1 MNKLL
6 APNGKPSNLTPEQY
20 KLVRTPAFKKWFG
33 YWDLIISGKS
43 KNYQDEGIREIC
55 HLLKKGDLPTIKNVA
70 KFLSKQ
76 VSENDILI
84 PMPSRKGCVTD
95 NHSLLLSNEIA
106 KISGARVYSDLCG
119 DERDSLYDIKKQNIN
134 LKDINLGLFLKSEIP
149 LGDNYFI
156 VDNVIGTGF
165 SMYNAQLIVGNNA
178 QPLVYAVDDRNIS
191 KVVDENTEPLV
202 FYHGSRQ
209 VDEHT
214 KFNIF
219 NIGNGAYDKGIY
231 FTSDKKEAFGWALG
245 NYVYE
250 VFLNI
255 KNPFVETYYRRW
267 NKGISNSSQFD
278 GILIMDLQDIS
289 TIVAFKPEQIKLAD
303 GTNTTFDS
311 NNLDIRFDGGG
322 EVNKKLI
329 LDFVNQVE
337 AYQSNHYGTFNRD
350 NLVESYHKL
359 PDSIKEKIKPITTK
373 NLFRGAD
380 GISYKS
386 AISFTKNQDYA
397 KMFGAYAFPFKVV
410 KENKGLI
417 DTKRLSALLNKMR
430 IANEIGDD
438 EGEIIVIEPIF
449 SKDIIENIEKFR
461 FENGGLIAPN
471 GKPSNL
477 TPEQYELVR
486 SPEFKAWF
494 GDWQKDPANA
504 SKVVDENGEPLV
516 CYHGT
521 ASDFNIFKIGITGGI
536 FFTNNKNSAER
547 FSSGDLKRT
556 GSNPKILNCF
566 LNIKKYYDK
575 NTNDEILVDNYYQD
589 YFENRPFIKK
599 QSQKNILK
607 NKFNKYFMDLV
618 SFGIVNEEPLN
629 FLIEK
634 GYDGIIIDADNNSN
648 SYIVFESNQI
658 KLADGTN
665 TTFDSNNPDI
675 RFDGGGNLEKNKNM
689 ENTNKNMENKFGKG
703 GKIQGNTTPQG
714 FVHQEQQKYARI
726 GVTDKYKIE
735 AFITMGIQGVNFDSD
750 SLEEKLKN
758 EVENLYAT
766 YTDYV
771 ISEDS
776 KGIDAFF
783 LADIRQAEIE
793 QEPTSVVDQ
802 IKENQQNRQKRL
814 EKVNQLAESQKYTLE
829 SWIYYF
835 KDNLY
840 PNEFIYLMF
849 SAILKFNYNLN
860 KQQLLS
866 RTKITTTNI
875 TSFSASALAKLYTGK
890 SNELLKDYIEILAE
904 EGQNL
909 VNEVV
914 TIQAD
919 GGTWFTFLGK
929 GNANDLEIKE
939 NAEKLTAFV
948 QNTKWCTTSYALDQ
962 LVGTGSYQ
970 GQGGNFYVF
979 AEKTENRLQPE
990 IAIRMNHDLVGEI
1003 SGTLEGQNI
1012 SPYYS
1017 EIAKRFCRLNIG
1029 NNSAEEYIDKLNYN
1043 IKVGDSIKRLE
1054 DEGMYPT
1061 IMEDYLY
1068 VVKNQK
1074 GIGKGKYS
1082 ENPTNIKFFQTV
1094 NTAISNLPNQFFQAE
1109 EFADNLSNLTPNTR
1123 YYLGDLMLN
1132 DTNAFDLGNSN
1143 LYEILGNLTINNDST
1158 SFGQLKKI
1166 GGNLIIGSRTIQSFD
1181 SIELIGGELK
1191 FQGTN
1196 LGLTSFGNLTNYGG
1210 DIDCV
1215 SIFTNVI
1222 SLGNLEECGN
1232 LIIGENSALES
1243 TGNLKKAKSIICNS
1257 SKEVAFP
1264 NLIEVENQ
1272 ALFNKCQSTE
1282 LPNLQ
1287 SVGTNFSINGSRI
1300 KSFPNLTYIGA
1311 NADFGNNFTKTTQNI
1326 ERILGD
1332 VNLLNSRISEF
1343 TNLKYIKGKIEF
1355 KSSLI
1360 ASLGSLERIDGGFIL
1375 EENTK
1380 LIDLGNLTYIGGICV
1395 IKNSALQSL
1404 NKLEKIIQFAVFTN
1418 SSLKDLGNLESIGG
1432 SAYFDK
1438 TELKNLGKLKYVG
1451 GDTIKFG
1458 NRTDLEAEWK
1468 RIKSNEIDLINFENE
1483 NNFETG
1489 GELKNQNRMYLAII
1503 SLLTRLLELSNEELK
1518 NDLQIHKIIENIS
1531 NLSNKKLNIDDYN
1544 QIIQRVENY
1553 SKGGQTEAQKEKI
1566 SEVMREFKQGELKT
1580 SYGEKV
1586 TNPKQAISIALSEA
1600 NVPKKEEGGKII
1612 CAYGEVP
1619 LNMEDYYFSEDSK
1632 VELVPLN
1639 QLLKFKQFDRYKEP
1653 KWNKN
1658 DSNLTIKSL
1667 EKSFLD
1673 EGIKEPL
1680 IIEYSTEDNSVLL
1693 IEGNHRLQTA
1703 LNMGCDYLPARV
1715 VLRKSPFGKV
1725 SKTRSMQVGGIK
1737 ADEYGYISS
1746 DLRPSEVG
1754 ISGTQKIYR
1763 EGGII
1768 EGQLHS
1774 ECNDETGCGR
1784 KFQVGDGGHIIE
1796 AERDEAVL
1804 VADAFNNDDIYTI
1817 EGTFSQISSAINVL
1831 GGGKNFDTGA
1841 KVYKG
1846 NSTINIENIQPQ
1858 AEDTDVD
1865 DIIDS
1870 GSIIINR
1877 RTMADTNKYSA
1888 KGTLKQIASL
1898 INNYN
1903 DNGVKVT
1910 DGGSLEKM

>member
-20 KLVRTPAFKKWFG
+20 KLVRTP
-33 YWDLIISGKS
+33 
-43 KNYQDEGIREIC
+43 
-55 HLLKKGDLPTIKNVA
+55 
-70 KFLSKQ
+70 
-76 VSENDILI
+76 
-84 PMPSRKGCVTD
+84 
-95 NHSLLLSNEIA
+95 
-106 KISGARVYSDLCG
+106 
-119 DERDSLYDIKKQNIN
+119 
-134 LKDINLGLFLKSEIP
+134 
-149 LGDNYFI
+149 
-156 VDNVIGTGF
+156 
-165 SMYNAQLIVGNNA
+165 
-178 QPLVYAVDDRNIS
+178 
-191 KVVDENTEPLV
+191 
-202 FYHGSRQ
+202 
-209 VDEHT
+209 
-214 KFNIF
+214 
-219 NIGNGAYDKGIY
+219 
-231 FTSDKKEAFGWALG
+231 
-245 NYVYE
+245 
-250 VFLNI
+250 
-255 KNPFVETYYRRW
+255 
-267 NKGISNSSQFD
+267 
-278 GILIMDLQDIS
+278 
-289 TIVAFKPEQIKLAD
+289 
-303 GTNTTFDS
+303 
-311 NNLDIRFDGGG
+311 
-322 EVNKKLI
+322 
-329 LDFVNQVE
+329 
-337 AYQSNHYGTFNRD
+337 
-350 NLVESYHKL
+350 
-359 PDSIKEKIKPITTK
+359 
-373 NLFRGAD
+373 
-380 GISYKS
+380 
-386 AISFTKNQDYA
+386 
-397 KMFGAYAFPFKVV
+397 
-410 KENKGLI
+410 
-417 DTKRLSALLNKMR
+417 
-430 IANEIGDD
+430 
-438 EGEIIVIEPIF
+438 
-449 SKDIIENIEKFR
+449 
-461 FENGGLIAPN
+461 
-471 GKPSNL
+471 
-477 TPEQYELVR
+477 
-486 SPEFKAWF
+486 EFKAWF
-494 GDWQKDPANA
+494 GDWENDPETA
-504 SKVVDENGEPLV
+504 SKIVDENGEPKV
-516 CYHGT
+516 KWRGDDNPKNVFDYINYGGHGVYYFGDKYFAESFGDKLNSYFINSKKPFIPKHLT
-521 ASDFNIFKIGITGGI
+521 IKEEKEIKDLWENDAESILKKSMASEGFRNEDDIKNLYDYLDNFYLWDEETGYFLNQDLKVFSPNYSYSI
-536 FFTNNKNSAER
+536 DILLYVFKNSINFYLLER
-547 FSSGDLKRT
+547 KE
-556 GSNPKILNCF
+556 IIEW
-566 LNIKKYYDK
+566 IK
-575 NTNDEILVDNYYQD
+575 NND
-589 YFENRPFIKK
+589 
-599 QSQKNILK
+599 
-607 NKFNKYFMDLV
+607 
-618 SFGIVNEEPLN
+618 
-629 FLIEK
+629 
-634 GYDGIIIDADNNSN
+634 YDGYESYEGNNDN
-648 SYIVFESNQI
+648 IAVFNSNQI

-665 TTFDSNNPDI
+665 TTFDGNNPDI
-675 RFDGGGNLEKNKNM
+675 RYAGGGNLEKNKNM

-776 KGIDAFF
+776 RGIDAFF
-783 LADIRQAEIE
+783 LADIRQAEIQ

-802 IKENQQNRQKRL
+802 IKENQQNPQKRL
-814 EKVNQLAESQKYTLE
+814 EKINQLAESQKYTLQ

-835 KDNLY
+835 KDGLY

-875 TSFSASALAKLYTGK
+875 TSFSASALAKLFTGK
-890 SNELLKDYIEILAE
+890 SNELLKDYVEILAE

-962 LVGTGSYQ
+962 LVGRGIYE

-979 AEKTENRLQPE
+979 AEKTENGLQPE

-1043 IKVGDSIKRLE
+1043 IKVGDAIKRLE
-1054 DEGMYPT
+1054 NEGMYPT

-1068 VVKNQK
+1068 VVKNK
-1074 GIGKGKYS
+1074 DGVGKGKYS
-1082 ENPTNIKFFQTV
+1082 ENPTNIKFFKTV

-1143 LYEILGNLTINNDST
+1143 LYEILGDFTINNDST

-1332 VNLLNSRISEF
+1332 VNLLNSRITEF

-1395 IKNSALQSL
+1395 IKNSVLQSL

-1438 TELKNLGKLKYVG
+1438 TELKNLGKLKYIG

-1458 NRTDLEAEWK
+1458 NRTDLQAEWK

-1489 GELKNQNRMYLAII
+1489 GELKNENGIYVTNSI
-1503 SLLTRLLELSNEELK
+1503 SLLTILLELSNEELK
-1518 NDLQIHKIIENIS
+1518 NRLQIHKVIENIS

-1544 QIIQRVENY
+1544 QIIQGVENY

-1566 SEVMREFKQGELKT
+1566 SEVMREYKQGELKT

-1586 TNPKQAISIALSEA
+1586 TNPKQAIAIALSEA

-1619 LNMEDYYFSEDSK
+1619 LNMEDYWFSEDSK

-1667 EKSFLD
+1667 EKSFLG

-1725 SKTRSMQVGGIK
+1725 SKTRSMQVDGIK

>member
-20 KLVRTPAFKKWFG
+20 KLVRTPEFISWFG
-33 YWDLIISGKS
+33 DW
-43 KNYQDEGIREIC
+43 
-55 HLLKKGDLPTIKNVA
+55 
-70 KFLSKQ
+70 
-76 VSENDILI
+76 END
-84 PMPSRKGCVTD
+84 PENS
-95 NHSLLLSNEIA
+95 
-106 KISGARVYSDLCG
+106 
-119 DERDSLYDIKKQNIN
+119 
-134 LKDINLGLFLKSEIP
+134 
-149 LGDNYFI
+149 
-156 VDNVIGTGF
+156 
-165 SMYNAQLIVGNNA
+165 
-178 QPLVYAVDDRNIS
+178 S
-191 KVVDENTEPLV
+191 KVVD
-202 FYHGSRQ
+202 F
-209 VDEHT
+209 
-214 KFNIF
+214 
-219 NIGNGAYDKGIY
+219 
-231 FTSDKKEAFGWALG
+231 
-245 NYVYE
+245 
-250 VFLNI
+250 
-255 KNPFVETYYRRW
+255 
-267 NKGISNSSQFD
+267 
-278 GILIMDLQDIS
+278 
-289 TIVAFKPEQIKLAD
+289 
-303 GTNTTFDS
+303 
-311 NNLDIRFDGGG
+311 
-322 EVNKKLI
+322 
-329 LDFVNQVE
+329 
-337 AYQSNHYGTFNRD
+337 
-350 NLVESYHKL
+350 
-359 PDSIKEKIKPITTK
+359 
-373 NLFRGAD
+373 
-380 GISYKS
+380 
-386 AISFTKNQDYA
+386 
-397 KMFGAYAFPFKVV
+397 
-410 KENKGLI
+410 
-417 DTKRLSALLNKMR
+417 
-430 IANEIGDD
+430 
-438 EGEIIVIEPIF
+438 
-449 SKDIIENIEKFR
+449 
-461 FENGGLIAPN
+461 
-471 GKPSNL
+471 
-477 TPEQYELVR
+477 
-486 SPEFKAWF
+486 
-494 GDWQKDPANA
+494 
-504 SKVVDENGEPLV
+504 NGEPLV
-516 CYHGT
+516 VYHGT
-521 ASDFNIFKIGITGGI
+521 NAEFNEFKPSVKALASHTIRTQPIFLSPNLQFANAYGKNIK
-536 FFTNNKNSAER
+536 SA
-547 FSSGDLKRT
+547 
-556 GSNPKILNCF
+556 F
-566 LNIKKYYDK
+566 LNIRKLFNGRKLNQEQEDYFYDLIL
-575 NTNDEILVDNYYQD
+575 NDEIKKGTNENSAIEHAYQTTRELKLGSWGVLESDFMWNFYKQYDFNGFIVDEGYENYAV
-589 YFENRPFIKK
+589 
-599 QSQKNILK
+599 
-607 NKFNKYFMDLV
+607 FN
-618 SFGIVNEEPLN
+618 
-629 FLIEK
+629 
-634 GYDGIIIDADNNSN
+634 
-648 SYIVFESNQI
+648 SNQI
-658 KLADGTN
+658 KLADGSN
-665 TTFDSNNPDI
+665 TTFDGNNPDI
-675 RFDGGGNLEKNKNM
+675 RFNDGGNVSKYTDGGLTKNENNMVIKFTENQIDYLADQVDIMIETYYNDYDDNGILDEQEADYLEYPETICKNRNDLENLKDKIQNREGSSYTKIEKDILIARIDMTLDAMYSDNEVAGGKRSLISAQKKLQEQGNTNIKFNDGGNVKDNNM
-689 ENTNKNMENKFGKG
+689 ENTNINMENKFAKG

-750 SLEEKLKN
+750 SLEEKLKK

-776 KGIDAFF
+776 RGIDAFF
-783 LADIRQAEIE
+783 LADIRQAEIQ
-793 QEPTSVVDQ
+793 QEPTSVIDQ

-814 EKVNQLAESQKYTLE
+814 EKVNQLAESQKYTLQ

-835 KDNLY
+835 KDGLY
-840 PNEFIYLMF
+840 SNEFIYLMF

-860 KQQLLS
+860 KKQLFN

-875 TSFSASALAKLYTGK
+875 TSFSASALAKLFTGK
-890 SNELLKDYIEILAE
+890 SNELLKDYVEILAE

-962 LVGTGSYQ
+962 LAGTGSYQ

-979 AEKTENRLQPE
+979 AEKTENGLKPE

-1012 SPYYS
+1012 APYYS
-1017 EIAKRFCRLNIG
+1017 EIAKRYCRLNLG

-1043 IKVGDSIKRLE
+1043 IKVGDAIKRLE

-1068 VVKNQK
+1068 VVKNK
-1074 GIGKGKYS
+1074 DGVGKGKYS

-1222 SLGNLEECGN
+1222 SLGNLQECGN

-1243 TGNLKKAKSIICNS
+1243 TGNLTKAKSIICNS
-1257 SKEVAFP
+1257 SKEVEFP
-1264 NLIEVENQ
+1264 NLIEIENQ

-1332 VNLLNSRISEF
+1332 VNLLNSRITEF
-1343 TNLKYIKGKIEF
+1343 TNLKYIKGKIDL

-1360 ASLGSLERIDGGFIL
+1360 TSLGSLERIDGSFIL

-1395 IKNSALQSL
+1395 IKNSVLQSL

-1438 TELKNLGKLKYVG
+1438 TELKNLGKLKYIG
-1451 GDTIKFG
+1451 GETIKFG
-1458 NRTDLEAEWK
+1458 NRKDLEVEWK
-1468 RIKSNEIDLINFENE
+1468 RIKSNIIDLINFENE
-1483 NNFETG
+1483 NNFEAG
-1489 GELKNQNRMYLAII
+1489 GVLKNQNGMYLAISI
-1503 SLLTRLLELSNEELK
+1503 SLLIRLLELSNEELK

-1544 QIIQRVENY
+1544 QIIQGVENY
-1553 SKGGQTEAQKEKI
+1553 SKGGQTEAQKEK
-1566 SEVMREFKQGELKT
+1566 
-1580 SYGEKV
+1580 
-1586 TNPKQAISIALSEA
+1586 
-1600 NVPKKEEGGKII
+1600 GGKII
-1612 CAYGEVP
+1612 CAYGDVP
-1619 LNMEDYYFSEDSK
+1619 LNMEDYWFSEDSK
-1632 VELVPLN
+1632 VELVPVN

-1653 KWNKN
+1653 KWNTK

-1667 EKSFLD
+1667 EKSFLG

-1693 IEGNHRLQTA
+1693 VEGNHRLQTA

-1715 VLRKSPFGKV
+1715 ILRKLPFGKV
-1725 SKTRSMQVGGIK
+1725 SKTRSMQVDGIK
-1737 ADEYGYISS
+1737 ANEYGYISS
-1746 DLRPSEVG
+1746 DLRPSDVG
-1754 ISGTQKIYR
+1754 ISGTKKIYK

-1784 KFQVGDGGHIIE
+1784 KFEVGDGGHIIE

-1804 VADAFNNDDIYTI
+1804 VANAFNDINIYTI

-1846 NSTINIENIQPQ
+1846 NSTINIENTKPQ
-1858 AEDTDVD
+1858 AKDTDVD
-1865 DIIDS
+1865 DTIDS

-1877 RTMADTNKYSA
+1877 RTMNDTNKYSVN
-1888 KGTLKQIASL
+1888 GTLKQIASL

-1903 DNGVKVT
+1903 NNGVKIT
-1910 DGGSLEKM
+1910 DGGTLKKL

>member
-20 KLVRTPAFKKWFG
+20 KLVRTPEFKAWFG
-33 YWDLIISGKS
+33 DW
-43 KNYQDEGIREIC
+43 
-55 HLLKKGDLPTIKNVA
+55 
-70 KFLSKQ
+70 
-76 VSENDILI
+76 ENDSGNASKVIDENGE
-84 PMPSRKGCVTD
+84 PMVLNHSTRKNQKEDGSYEDYFDVDSWLQERGNYLFSTPNSSVNPIFLSRKGKYALAD
-95 NHSLLLSNEIA
+95 
-106 KISGARVYSDLCG
+106 
-119 DERDSLYDIKKQNIN
+119 DIWQI
-134 LKDINLGLFLKSEIP
+134 
-149 LGDNYFI
+149 
-156 VDNVIGTGF
+156 
-165 SMYNAQLIVGNNA
+165 
-178 QPLVYAVDDRNIS
+178 
-191 KVVDENTEPLV
+191 
-202 FYHGSRQ
+202 
-209 VDEHT
+209 
-214 KFNIF
+214 KFF
-219 NIGNGAYDKGIY
+219 A
-231 FTSDKKEAFGWALG
+231 
-245 NYVYE
+245 
-250 VFLNI
+250 NI
-255 KNPFVETYYRRW
+255 KNLFDTDNKNHLKKLQEYTIKTYSKYGDYNEMAKNLYGGGYETFEVDYKIGEKR
-267 NKGISNSSQFD
+267 NKWENSGSIPALISEMGYDSYINNDENVIVVFD
-278 GILIMDLQDIS
+278 RNKL
-289 TIVAFKPEQIKLAD
+289 KLAD
-303 GTNTTFDS
+303 GSNTTFDG
-311 NNLDIRFDGGG
+311 NNPDIR
-322 EVNKKLI
+322 
-329 LDFVNQVE
+329 
-337 AYQSNHYGTFNRD
+337 
-350 NLVESYHKL
+350 
-359 PDSIKEKIKPITTK
+359 
-373 NLFRGAD
+373 
-380 GISYKS
+380 
-386 AISFTKNQDYA
+386 YA
-397 KMFGAYAFPFKVV
+397 
-410 KENKGLI
+410 E
-417 DTKRLSALLNKMR
+417 
-430 IANEIGDD
+430 
-438 EGEIIVIEPIF
+438 
-449 SKDIIENIEKFR
+449 
-461 FENGGLIAPN
+461 GGLIAPN
-471 GKPSNL
+471 GKKSNL
-477 TPEQYELVR
+477 TALQYKLVR
-486 SPEFKAWF
+486 TKAFKDWF
-494 GDWQKDPANA
+494 GDWENDPENA
-504 SKVVDENGEPLV
+504 SKVVDSNGEPLIV
-516 CYHGT
+516 YHGT
-521 ASDFNIFKIGITGGI
+521 NAEFNVFKPTEYKRNFVTIKSNAFFFAKDKIVAEYISELKSDKHLEQITL
-536 FFTNNKNSAER
+536 AV
-547 FSSGDLKRT
+547 
-556 GSNPKILNCF
+556 F
-566 LNIKKYYDK
+566 LNIRNLLDF
-575 NTNDEILVDNYYQD
+575 TNVDIV
-589 YFENRPFIKK
+589 ENVLP
-599 QSQKNILK
+599 NIIGGLPDDDISE
-607 NKFNKYFMDLV
+607 NMGYLFY
-618 SFGIVNEEPLN
+618 
-629 FLIEK
+629 LIEDK
-634 GYDGIIIDADNNSN
+634 ENADKIKEMKYDGVKLFEGYLMEQMEDLQGEIIE
-648 SYIVFESNQI
+648 SYAVFQPNQI
-658 KLADGTN
+658 KLADGSN
-665 TTFDSNNPDI
+665 TTFDGNNPDI
-675 RFDGGGNLEKNKNM
+675 RYAGGGNLEKNKNM
-689 ENTNKNMENKFGKG
+689 ENTNKNMENKFAKG
-703 GKIQGNTTPQG
+703 GKILGNVIFNKQNQPIG
-714 FVHQEQQKYARI
+714 FNHQEQQKYARI

-735 AFITMGIQGVNFDSD
+735 AFITMGIEGVNFDSD

-771 ISEDS
+771 ISKDS
-776 KGIDAFF
+776 RGIDAFF

-793 QEPTSVVDQ
+793 QEPTSVIDQ
-802 IKENQQNRQKRL
+802 IKENQQNPQKRL
-814 EKVNQLAESQKYTLE
+814 EKVNQLAESQKYTLQ

-835 KDNLY
+835 KDGLY
-840 PNEFIYLMF
+840 SNEFIYLMF

-860 KQQLLS
+860 KQKLFS

-875 TSFSASALAKLYTGK
+875 TSFSASALAKLFTGK
-890 SNELLKDYIEILAE
+890 SNELLKDYVEILAE

-962 LVGTGSYQ
+962 LAGTGTYQ

-979 AEKTENRLQPE
+979 AEKTENGLQPE
-990 IAIRMNHDLVGEI
+990 IAVRMNHDLVGEI

-1012 SPYYS
+1012 APYYS
-1017 EIAKRFCRLNIG
+1017 EIAKRFCRLNLG

-1043 IKVGDSIKRLE
+1043 IKVGDAIKRLE

-1068 VVKNQK
+1068 VVKNK
-1074 GIGKGKYS
+1074 DGVGKGKYS

-1243 TGNLKKAKSIICNS
+1243 TGNLTKAKSIICNS

-1332 VNLLNSRISEF
+1332 VNLLNSRIAEF

-1432 SAYFDK
+1432 SAYLDK
-1438 TELKNLGKLKYVG
+1438 TELKNLGKLKYIG

-1489 GELKNQNRMYLAII
+1489 GELKNENGMYVTNSI

-1518 NDLQIHKIIENIS
+1518 NDLQIHKVIENIS

-1544 QIIQRVENY
+1544 QIIQGVENY

-1566 SEVMREFKQGELKT
+1566 SEVMREYKQGELKT

-1586 TNPKQAISIALSEA
+1586 TNPKQAIAIALSEA

-1619 LNMEDYYFSEDSK
+1619 LNMEDYWFSEDSK

-1667 EKSFLD
+1667 EKSFLG

-1746 DLRPSEVG
+1746 DLKPSEVG

-1763 EGGII
+1763 QGGII

-1804 VADAFNNDDIYTI
+1804 VADAFNEDDIYTI
-1817 EGTFSQISSAINVL
+1817 EGTFSQIGSAINVL

-1846 NSTINIENIQPQ
+1846 NSTINIENMQPQ

>member
-191 KVVDENTEPLV
+191 KVVDENGEPLV
-202 FYHGSRQ
+202 VYHG
-209 VDEHT
+209 T
-214 KFNIF
+214 KNRFNTFKYGKFGFGFFSPTYKIARAF
-219 NIGNGAYDKGIY
+219 SSVKGQI
-231 FTSDKKEAFGWALG
+231 L
-245 NYVYE
+245 E
-250 VFLNI
+250 VFLSI
-255 KNPFVETYYRRW
+255 KNPKIYTSNDKEYFNDPYQIFRSDVFSIEGYDTKYANKYGIAEWYLDEPIDTPKRYILKLKNEDYNGVIIKDTKADSYYGD
-267 NKGISNSSQFD
+267 NELNTQIF
-278 GILIMDLQDIS
+278 
-289 TIVAFKPEQIKLAD
+289 AFEPNQIKLAD
-303 GTNTTFDS
+303 GSNTTFDS
-311 NNLDIRFDGGG
+311 NNSDIR
-322 EVNKKLI
+322 
-329 LDFVNQVE
+329 
-337 AYQSNHYGTFNRD
+337 Y
-350 NLVESYHKL
+350 
-359 PDSIKEKIKPITTK
+359 
-373 NLFRGAD
+373 
-380 GISYKS
+380 
-386 AISFTKNQDYA
+386 
-397 KMFGAYAFPFKVV
+397 
-410 KENKGLI
+410 
-417 DTKRLSALLNKMR
+417 
-430 IANEIGDD
+430 
-438 EGEIIVIEPIF
+438 
-449 SKDIIENIEKFR
+449 
-461 FENGGLIAPN
+461 
-471 GKPSNL
+471 
-477 TPEQYELVR
+477 
-486 SPEFKAWF
+486 
-494 GDWQKDPANA
+494 
-504 SKVVDENGEPLV
+504 
-516 CYHGT
+516 
-521 ASDFNIFKIGITGGI
+521 
-536 FFTNNKNSAER
+536 
-547 FSSGDLKRT
+547 
-556 GSNPKILNCF
+556 
-566 LNIKKYYDK
+566 
-575 NTNDEILVDNYYQD
+575 
-589 YFENRPFIKK
+589 
-599 QSQKNILK
+599 
-607 NKFNKYFMDLV
+607 
-618 SFGIVNEEPLN
+618 
-629 FLIEK
+629 
-634 GYDGIIIDADNNSN
+634 
-648 SYIVFESNQI
+648 
-658 KLADGTN
+658 
-665 TTFDSNNPDI
+665 
-675 RFDGGGNLEKNKNM
+675 DGGGNLEKNKNM

-735 AFITMGIQGVNFDSD
+735 AFITMGIQGVNFDSN
-750 SLEEKLKN
+750 SLEEKLQK

-766 YTDYV
+766 YTDYI

-783 LADIRQAEIE
+783 LADIRQAEIH
-793 QEPTSVVDQ
+793 QEPTYVIDQ
-802 IKENQQNRQKRL
+802 IKENQQNPQKRL
-814 EKVNQLAESQKYTLE
+814 EKVNQLAESQKYTLQ

-835 KDNLY
+835 KDGLY

-860 KQQLLS
+860 KKQLFS

-875 TSFSASALAKLYTGK
+875 TSFSASALAKLFTGK
-890 SNELLKDYIEILAE
+890 SNELLKDYVEILAE

-948 QNTKWCTTSYALDQ
+948 QNTKWCTTSYAYNQ
-962 LVGTGSYQ
+962 LAGTGAYEDK
-970 GQGGNFYVF
+970 GGNFYVF
-979 AEKTENRLQPE
+979 AEKTENGLQPE
-990 IAIRMNHDLVGEI
+990 IAIRMDGQEVGEI
-1003 SGTLEGQNI
+1003 SGTLDGQNI

-1043 IKVGDSIKRLE
+1043 IKVGDAIKRLE

-1068 VVKNQK
+1068 VVKNK
-1074 GIGKGKYS
+1074 DGVGKGKYT

-1332 VNLLNSRISEF
+1332 VNLLNSRIAEF

-1418 SSLKDLGNLESIGG
+1418 SSLKDLGNLISIGG

-1468 RIKSNEIDLINFENE
+1468 RIKSDEIDLINFENE

-1489 GELKNQNRMYLAII
+1489 GELKNENGIYLAISI

-1544 QIIQRVENY
+1544 QIIQGVENY

-1566 SEVMREFKQGELKT
+1566 SEVMREYKQGELKT

-1586 TNPKQAISIALSEA
+1586 TNPKQAIAIALSEA

-1619 LNMEDYYFSEDSK
+1619 LNMEDYWFSEDSK

-1653 KWNKN
+1653 KWNTN

-1667 EKSFLD
+1667 EKSFLG

-1680 IIEYSTEDNSVLL
+1680 IIEYSSEDNSVLL

-1703 LNMGCDYLPARV
+1703 LNMGCNYLPARV
-1715 VLRKSPFGKV
+1715 VLRKLPFGKV
-1725 SKTRSMQVGGIK
+1725 SKTRSMQVDGIK
-1737 ADEYGYISS
+1737 ANEYGYISS
-1746 DLRPSEVG
+1746 DLRPSDVG
-1754 ISGTQKIYR
+1754 ISGTKKIYK

-1784 KFQVGDGGHIIE
+1784 KFEVGDGGHIIE

-1804 VADAFNNDDIYTI
+1804 VANAFNDNNIYTI
-1817 EGTFSQISSAINVL
+1817 EGTFSQIASAINVL

-1846 NSTINIENIQPQ
+1846 NSTINIENIKPQ
-1858 AEDTDVD
+1858 AKDTDVD
-1865 DIIDS
+1865 DTIAS

-1877 RTMADTNKYSA
+1877 RTMNDTNKYSVN
-1888 KGTLKQIASL
+1888 GTLKQIASL

-1903 DNGVKVT
+1903 NYGVKIT
-1910 DGGSLEKM
+1910 DGGTLKKL

>member
-20 KLVRTPAFKKWFG
+20 KLVRTKAFKQWFG
-33 YWDLIISGKS
+33 DW
-43 KNYQDEGIREIC
+43 
-55 HLLKKGDLPTIKNVA
+55 
-70 KFLSKQ
+70 
-76 VSENDILI
+76 END
-84 PMPSRKGCVTD
+84 P
-95 NHSLLLSNEIA
+95 A
-106 KISGARVYSDLCG
+106 
-119 DERDSLYDIKKQNIN
+119 
-134 LKDINLGLFLKSEIP
+134 
-149 LGDNYFI
+149 
-156 VDNVIGTGF
+156 
-165 SMYNAQLIVGNNA
+165 NA
-178 QPLVYAVDDRNIS
+178 S
-191 KVVDENTEPLV
+191 KVVDFNGEPLV
-202 FYHGSRQ
+202 CYHGTLF
-209 VDEHT
+209 E
-214 KFNIF
+214 FNIF
-219 NIGNGAYDKGIY
+219 EKTIFGKFGKGMY
-231 FTSDKKEAFGWALG
+231 FTSYIDSARKYAKNFE
-245 NYVYE
+245 NSRIIP
-250 VFLNI
+250 VFLKSINLVKTEELFKDQI
-255 KNPFVETYYRRW
+255 KNLPNDY
-267 NKGISNSSQFD
+267 D
-278 GILIMDLQDIS
+278 GIWSSLIWGNDYGYDEIDEDEI
-289 TIVAFKPEQIKLAD
+289 IVYSPEQIKLAD
-303 GTNTTFDS
+303 GTNTTFD
-311 NNLDIRFDGGG
+311 
-322 EVNKKLI
+322 
-329 LDFVNQVE
+329 
-337 AYQSNHYGTFNRD
+337 
-350 NLVESYHKL
+350 
-359 PDSIKEKIKPITTK
+359 
-373 NLFRGAD
+373 
-380 GISYKS
+380 
-386 AISFTKNQDYA
+386 A
-397 KMFGAYAFPFKVV
+397 K
-410 KENKGLI
+410 
-417 DTKRLSALLNKMR
+417 
-430 IANEIGDD
+430 
-438 EGEIIVIEPIF
+438 
-449 SKDIIENIEKFR
+449 
-461 FENGGLIAPN
+461 
-471 GKPSNL
+471 
-477 TPEQYELVR
+477 
-486 SPEFKAWF
+486 
-494 GDWQKDPANA
+494 
-504 SKVVDENGEPLV
+504 
-516 CYHGT
+516 
-521 ASDFNIFKIGITGGI
+521 
-536 FFTNNKNSAER
+536 
-547 FSSGDLKRT
+547 
-556 GSNPKILNCF
+556 
-566 LNIKKYYDK
+566 
-575 NTNDEILVDNYYQD
+575 
-589 YFENRPFIKK
+589 
-599 QSQKNILK
+599 
-607 NKFNKYFMDLV
+607 
-618 SFGIVNEEPLN
+618 
-629 FLIEK
+629 
-634 GYDGIIIDADNNSN
+634 
-648 SYIVFESNQI
+648 
-658 KLADGTN
+658 
-665 TTFDSNNPDI
+665 NPDI
-675 RFDGGGNLEKNKNM
+675 RYDGGGNLEKNKNM
-689 ENTNKNMENKFGKG
+689 ENTNKNMENKFAKG
-703 GKIQGNTTPQG
+703 GKIQGNNTPQG

-750 SLEEKLKN
+750 SLEEKLQK

-783 LADIRQAEIE
+783 LADIRQAEIQ
-793 QEPTSVVDQ
+793 QEPTSVIDQ
-802 IKENQQNRQKRL
+802 IKENQQNPQKRL
-814 EKVNQLAESQKYTLE
+814 EKVNQLAESQKYTLQ

-835 KDNLY
+835 KDGLY

-860 KQQLLS
+860 KQQLFN

-875 TSFSASALAKLYTGK
+875 TSFSASALAKLFTGK
-890 SNELLKDYIEILAE
+890 SNELLKDYVEILAE

-962 LVGTGSYQ
+962 LVGKGSYE

-979 AEKTENRLQPE
+979 AEKTEKGLQPE

-1012 SPYYS
+1012 APYYS
-1017 EIAKRFCRLNIG
+1017 EIAKRFCRLNLG

-1043 IKVGDSIKRLE
+1043 IKVGDAIKRLE

-1068 VVKNQK
+1068 VVKNK
-1074 GIGKGKYS
+1074 DGIGKGKYS

-1181 SIELIGGELK
+1181 SIEYIGGELK

-1243 TGNLKKAKSIICNS
+1243 TGNLTKAKSIICNS

-1287 SVGTNFSINGSRI
+1287 SVGTNFSVNGSRI

-1332 VNLLNSRISEF
+1332 VNLLNSRITEF
-1343 TNLKYIKGKIEF
+1343 TNLKYIKGKIDL

-1360 ASLGSLERIDGGFIL
+1360 TSLGSLERIDGSFIL

-1395 IKNSALQSL
+1395 IKNSVLQSL

-1438 TELKNLGKLKYVG
+1438 TELKNLGKLKYIG
-1451 GDTIKFG
+1451 GETIKFG
-1458 NRTDLEAEWK
+1458 NRKDLEAEWK

-1483 NNFETG
+1483 NNFEAG
-1489 GELKNQNRMYLAII
+1489 
-1503 SLLTRLLELSNEELK
+1503 
-1518 NDLQIHKIIENIS
+1518 
-1531 NLSNKKLNIDDYN
+1531 
-1544 QIIQRVENY
+1544 
-1553 SKGGQTEAQKEKI
+1553 
-1566 SEVMREFKQGELKT
+1566 GELKT

-1586 TNPKQAISIALSEA
+1586 TNPKQAIAIALSEA

-1619 LNMEDYYFSEDSK
+1619 LNMEDYWFNKDSK
-1632 VELVPLN
+1632 VELVPVN

-1653 KWNKN
+1653 KWNTK

-1667 EKSFLD
+1667 EKSFLG

-1680 IIEYSTEDNSVLL
+1680 IIEYSTEDSSVLL
-1693 IEGNHRLQTA
+1693 VEGNHRLQTA

-1715 VLRKSPFGKV
+1715 ILRKLPFGKV
-1725 SKTRSMQVGGIK
+1725 SKTRSMQVDGIK
-1737 ADEYGYISS
+1737 ANEYGYISS
-1746 DLRPSEVG
+1746 DLRPSDVG
-1754 ISGTQKIYR
+1754 ISGTKKIYK

-1784 KFQVGDGGHIIE
+1784 KFEVGDGGHIIE

-1804 VADAFNNDDIYTI
+1804 VANAFNDINIYTI
-1817 EGTFSQISSAINVL
+1817 EGTFSQIASAINVL

-1846 NSTINIENIQPQ
+1846 NSTINIENTKPQ
-1858 AEDTDVD
+1858 AKDTDVD
-1865 DIIDS
+1865 DTIDS

-1877 RTMADTNKYSA
+1877 RTMADTNKYSV

-1903 DNGVKVT
+1903 NNGVKIT
-1910 DGGSLEKM
+1910 DGGTLKKL

>member
-20 KLVRTPAFKKWFG
+20 KLVRTP
-33 YWDLIISGKS
+33 
-43 KNYQDEGIREIC
+43 
-55 HLLKKGDLPTIKNVA
+55 
-70 KFLSKQ
+70 
-76 VSENDILI
+76 
-84 PMPSRKGCVTD
+84 
-95 NHSLLLSNEIA
+95 
-106 KISGARVYSDLCG
+106 
-119 DERDSLYDIKKQNIN
+119 
-134 LKDINLGLFLKSEIP
+134 
-149 LGDNYFI
+149 
-156 VDNVIGTGF
+156 
-165 SMYNAQLIVGNNA
+165 
-178 QPLVYAVDDRNIS
+178 
-191 KVVDENTEPLV
+191 
-202 FYHGSRQ
+202 
-209 VDEHT
+209 
-214 KFNIF
+214 
-219 NIGNGAYDKGIY
+219 
-231 FTSDKKEAFGWALG
+231 
-245 NYVYE
+245 
-250 VFLNI
+250 
-255 KNPFVETYYRRW
+255 
-267 NKGISNSSQFD
+267 
-278 GILIMDLQDIS
+278 
-289 TIVAFKPEQIKLAD
+289 
-303 GTNTTFDS
+303 
-311 NNLDIRFDGGG
+311 
-322 EVNKKLI
+322 
-329 LDFVNQVE
+329 
-337 AYQSNHYGTFNRD
+337 
-350 NLVESYHKL
+350 
-359 PDSIKEKIKPITTK
+359 
-373 NLFRGAD
+373 
-380 GISYKS
+380 
-386 AISFTKNQDYA
+386 
-397 KMFGAYAFPFKVV
+397 
-410 KENKGLI
+410 
-417 DTKRLSALLNKMR
+417 
-430 IANEIGDD
+430 
-438 EGEIIVIEPIF
+438 
-449 SKDIIENIEKFR
+449 
-461 FENGGLIAPN
+461 
-471 GKPSNL
+471 
-477 TPEQYELVR
+477 
-486 SPEFKAWF
+486 EFKAWF
-494 GDWQKDPANA
+494 GDWENDPETA
-504 SKVVDENGEPLV
+504 SKIVDENGEPKV
-516 CYHGT
+516 
-521 ASDFNIFKIGITGGI
+521 KW
-536 FFTNNKNSAER
+536 R
-547 FSSGDLKRT
+547 GDD
-556 GSNPKILNCF
+556 NPKNVFDYINFGGHGVYYFGDVGFAESFGDKLNSYFINCRNPFLPNKTTEKQEKEIRNLLEKDANKILTEIIENNGFNDLNDF
-566 LNIKKYYDK
+566 L
-575 NTNDEILVDNYYQD
+575 DNYYLIEAGFD
-589 YFENRPFIKK
+589 ENSKPLDILIY
-599 QSQKNILK
+599 QLK
-607 NKFNKYFMDLV
+607 NGLNYFILELRP
-618 SFGIVNEEPLN
+618 I
-629 FLIEK
+629 IEWIK
-634 GYDGIIIDADNNSN
+634 NNDYDGYESYEGNYDN
-648 SYIVFESNQI
+648 IAVFNSNQI

-665 TTFDSNNPDI
+665 TTFDGNNPDI
-675 RFDGGGNLEKNKNM
+675 RFNGGGNVSKYTDGGLTLQEVEIRIDNFILWFEDNGWKQFNQEETIEVGLGDVDDYFWVEGYTFQSPNKNVLVQFSRQARLMLDDVRAKKIWFRRREREPIIILDTLLVKEKGKGEGSKTIKLITELSNKFGVIIHLEPKPIRTHEYLNKEQLYQFYLKSGFEVLYDKGYDKIMEYKPNSVANYDGGGNVNDNNM

-703 GKIQGNTTPQG
+703 GKIQGNITPQG

-735 AFITMGIQGVNFDSD
+735 AFITMGIQGVNFDSN

-783 LADIRQAEIE
+783 LADIRQAEIH

-802 IKENQQNRQKRL
+802 IKENQQNPQKRL

-875 TSFSASALAKLYTGK
+875 TSFSASALAKLFTGK

-1043 IKVGDSIKRLE
+1043 IKVGDAIKRLE

-1068 VVKNQK
+1068 VVKNK
-1074 GIGKGKYS
+1074 DGIGKGKYS
-1082 ENPTNIKFFQTV
+1082 ENPTNIKFFKTV

-1132 DTNAFDLGNSN
+1132 DINAFDLGNSN

-1257 SKEVAFP
+1257 SKEVTFP

-1343 TNLKYIKGKIEF
+1343 TKLKYIKGKIEF

-1360 ASLGSLERIDGGFIL
+1360 SSLGSLERIDGGFIL

-1380 LIDLGNLTYIGGICV
+1380 LINLGNLTYIGGICV

-1432 SAYFDK
+1432 SAYLDK
-1438 TELKNLGKLKYVG
+1438 TELKNLGKLKYIG

-1483 NNFETG
+1483 NNFEAG
-1489 GELKNQNRMYLAII
+1489 GELKNQNRMYLEII

-1518 NDLQIHKIIENIS
+1518 NDLQIHKVIENIS
-1531 NLSNKKLNIDDYN
+1531 NLSNKKLNIDDYK

-1566 SEVMREFKQGELKT
+1566 SEVMREYKQGELKT

-1586 TNPKQAISIALSEA
+1586 TNPKQAIAIALSEA

-1619 LNMEDYYFSEDSK
+1619 LNMEDYWFSKDSK

-1667 EKSFLD
+1667 EKSFLG

-1680 IIEYSTEDNSVLL
+1680 IIEYSSEDNSVLL

-1715 VLRKSPFGKV
+1715 VLRKLPFGKV
-1725 SKTRSMQVGGIK
+1725 SKTRSMQVDGIK
-1737 ADEYGYISS
+1737 ANEYGYISS
-1746 DLRPSEVG
+1746 DLRPSDVG
-1754 ISGTQKIYR
+1754 ISGTKKIYK

-1784 KFQVGDGGHIIE
+1784 KFEVGDGGHIIE

-1804 VADAFNNDDIYTI
+1804 VANAFNDNNIYTI
-1817 EGTFSQISSAINVL
+1817 EGTFSQIASAINVL

-1846 NSTINIENIQPQ
+1846 NSTINIENIKPQ
-1858 AEDTDVD
+1858 AKDTDVD
-1865 DIIDS
+1865 DTIAS

-1877 RTMADTNKYSA
+1877 RTMNDTNKYSVN
-1888 KGTLKQIASL
+1888 GTLKQIASL

-1903 DNGVKVT
+1903 NNGVKIT
-1910 DGGSLEKM
+1910 DGGTLKKL